1 MPKLTLTPEM
11 LESAY
16 EYLRVSPPFCSWD
29 LPHADHVSFRVLG
42 PKDRYGHFRGR
53 HRRARR
59 DEDFSEI
66 AISAP
71 LVNSTDMLIST
82 MAHEMIHLY
91 QDETGTARG
100 HHTPKFRKIAKRV
113 CRIHGFDLESF

>member
-1 MPKLTLTPEM
+1 MPGLALTPEM

-16 EYLRVSPPFCSWD
+16 EYLRVSPPFCRWS
-29 LPHADHVSFRVLG
+29 LPHADQVMFRVLG
-42 PKDRYGHFRGR
+42 AKDRFGHFRGR
-53 HRRARR
+53 HRRALG
-59 DEDFSEI
+59 DNGFSEI

-100 HHTPKFRKIAKRV
+100 HHNPKFRKLAKRV
-113 CRIHGFDLESF
+113 CAIHGFDPESF